1 MQYTN
6 NCRSASLSNTL
17 NKFSMSPRMTSFRM
31 RLIFNKLGRT
41 LKLLINPITGKLC
54 FFIRT
59 QGVKRHFPLN
69 SKLKASKEL
78 QIWKLNDVIV
88 IYSNAT

>member
-6 NCRSASLSNTL
+6 TCRSASLSSIL
-17 NKFSMSPRMTSFRM
+17 IKFSMSPRMTSFRM
-31 RLIFNKLGRT
+31 RLIFNKSGRI

-54 FFIRT
+54 FLSEHKGI
-59 QGVKRHFPLN
+59 KRHFPQN
-69 SKLKASKEL
+69 SKLEASKEL
-78 QIWKLNDVIV
+78 QIWKLNEVIV